1 MSAPVARAVAQG
13 FNLVMTDASTGE
25 WIAGG
30 DPVSAGQYPMK
41 RVGNMATIPLRAQYI
56 RSGAAEL
63 TFTFP

>member
-1 MSAPVARAVAQG
+1 M
-13 FNLVMTDASTGE
+13 MTDASTGE

-30 DPVSAGQYPMK
+30 DPVSAGRYPMK
-41 RVGNMATIPLRAQYI
+41 RLGNMATIPLRAQYI

>member
-1 MSAPVARAVAQG
+1 
-13 FNLVMTDASTGE
+13 MTDASTGE

-41 RVGNMATIPLRAQYI
+41 RLGNMATIPLRAQYI